1 MHVKRFDFIF
11 LITVACLSFSTNFV
25 ASTTCCAEKPQ
36 TQKQT
41 KRRHTSK
48 NVTAYRDVVYATIG
62 KKEILLDLYVPK
74 NATIKPPLLV
84 WIHGGG
90 WRSGSKDS
98 CRLYRETQRG
108 YAVASLNYRLTHEA
122 MFPAQIHDCKGAIR
136 WLRANAE
143 KFGYNADRIGVAGS
157 SAGGQL
163 VALLGTSGGVKE
175 LEGNVGGNLD
185 QSSDV
190 QAVCDFYGATNF
202 HTIIKQRNQVKSRP
216 SSVLAKL
223 FGGTVEEKPEVATL
237 ASPVTFLDK
246 TDPPFLIIHG
256 AKDNVVPVE
265 QSTSF
270 EKLVK
275 QVNVPVTLII
285 LEEAGHGGKP
295 FNSKETI
302 QQMQF
307 FFDKHLKKTD

>member
-1 MHVKRFDFIF
+1 MKLNRFPFTF
-11 LITVACLSFSTNFV
+11 LITVAGLLFLTKFV
-25 ASTTCCAEKPQ
+25 ASTTCYAEKPK

-48 NVTAYRDVVYATIG
+48 NVTAYRDVVYATVG
-62 KKEILLDLYVPK
+62 DKEILLDLYVPK
-74 NATIKPPLLV
+74 NTAVKPPLLV

-90 WRSGSKDS
+90 WQAGSKDS

-108 YAVASLNYRLTHEA
+108 YAVASLNYRLSHDA

-185 QSSDV
+185 QSSAV

-202 HTIIKQRNQVKSRP
+202 HTIIKQRKQVKSRP
-216 SSVLAKL
+216 SSALTKL
-223 FGGTVEEKPEVATL
+223 FGGTVEEKPEIATL

-246 TDPPFLIIHG
+246 TDPPFLLIHG
-256 AKDNVVPVE
+256 GKDNIVPVE

-270 EKLVK
+270 EKLLK
-275 QVNVPVTLII
+275 QVNVPVTLLI
-285 LEEAGHGGKP
+285 LEEAGHGGRP
-295 FNSKETI
+295 FNSKETN
-302 QQMQF
+302 QRLQS
-307 FFDKHLKKTD
+307 FFDKHIKKMD